1 MLGDGHA
8 HMDPTPSPGGG
19 PAAPHG
25 SPAPAG
31 PQPAPG
37 GPERLLSRVLVQGVG
52 MLGVAVIVLS
62 VVDDRAEE
70 THDRLATLESE
81 LQLLRHE
88 RDRMQRLSEELSSEL
103 DDVAVEAEIVRW
115 QLAYTEERFARLRD
129 STDHLRA
136 TATRSAAS
144 AHASGPSAGSPG
156 SEGPSA
162 SGPPAYTAGPVARFL
177 SLDPTHGLSPDARTA
192 ELHLPLPS
200 PSARLAM
207 ASGGAATGGFTDA
220 SLFSN
225 PLDPMAL
232 GIAHSLRQRS
242 STDPSAP
249 TGSATDASDPRSSNP
264 LLVELGAPSARLLEL
279 EAFDGAAG
287 PESLAPVHSQLA
299 RDRAFATWE
308 RIVDEAVQGECGHR
322 ASAAERKCRDRVAR
336 QLFPYAGRAVA
347 CMLSGNAA
355 ADYVDDVRL
364 DQLPTHSVPLDDG
377 AVILCDGGL
386 RNL

>member
-144 AHASGPSAGSPG
+144 MTPCGIVGIWAVRSAREDSPPARSEAPVDRAAAPPASSSIPSA
-156 SEGPSA
+156 A
-162 SGPPAYTAGPVARFL
+162 S
-177 SLDPTHGLSPDARTA
+177 
-192 ELHLPLPS
+192 
-200 PSARLAM
+200 
-207 ASGGAATGGFTDA
+207 
-220 SLFSN
+220 
-225 PLDPMAL
+225 
-232 GIAHSLRQRS
+232 
-242 STDPSAP
+242 
-249 TGSATDASDPRSSNP
+249 
-264 LLVELGAPSARLLEL
+264 
-279 EAFDGAAG
+279 
-287 PESLAPVHSQLA
+287 
-299 RDRAFATWE
+299 
-308 RIVDEAVQGECGHR
+308 
-322 ASAAERKCRDRVAR
+322 
-336 QLFPYAGRAVA
+336 
-347 CMLSGNAA
+347 
-355 ADYVDDVRL
+355 
-364 DQLPTHSVPLDDG
+364 
-377 AVILCDGGL
+377 
-386 RNL
+386 